1 VDRCGE
7 PVLCRIVP
15 WLFAWRAF
23 VFRPGRCPFLAR
35 ARSGKIVSLPWRW
48 LRPSTER
55 IKLSGARA
63 ILKRFQLS
71 EELKDKIGQRAGHNA
86 CSEGRTLRN
95 RFAKAFES
103 CLNEKSMEIDL
114 SLTWKS

>member
-1 VDRCGE
+1 
-7 PVLCRIVP
+7 
-15 WLFAWRAF
+15 
-23 VFRPGRCPFLAR
+23 
-35 ARSGKIVSLPWRW
+35 

-55 IKLSGARA
+55 VKLSSAQA

-71 EELKDKIGQRAGHNA
+71 EELKDKTWQRADHSA
-86 CSEGRTLRN
+86 CSGERTLGN
-95 RFAKAFES
+95 RFTKAFES

>member
-1 VDRCGE
+1 
-7 PVLCRIVP
+7 
-15 WLFAWRAF
+15 
-23 VFRPGRCPFLAR
+23 
-35 ARSGKIVSLPWRW
+35 

-55 IKLSGARA
+55 VKLSGARA
-63 ILKRFQLS
+63 ILKRFQLN

-86 CSEGRTLRN
+86 CSGERTSGN
-95 RFAKAFES
+95 RFTKAFES